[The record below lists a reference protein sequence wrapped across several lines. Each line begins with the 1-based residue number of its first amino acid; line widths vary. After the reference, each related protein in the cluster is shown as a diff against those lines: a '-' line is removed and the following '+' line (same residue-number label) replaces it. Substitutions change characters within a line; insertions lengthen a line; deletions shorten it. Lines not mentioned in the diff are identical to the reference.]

1 MSRRV
6 LVLSGGIGG
15 AKLVLGFKRVLNAGD
30 LSVIVNTG
38 DDFQHLGLS
47 ICPDIDTT
55 LYTLAGLDHRELGW
69 GRQDESWNVMNTLIQ
84 LGGPEWFRLGDRDL
98 ALHLARTQRLAQ
110 GERLTTVIA
119 DLARMLKIEARILP
133 MCDQP
138 IPTMIVTTAGEQSF
152 QEYFVRDR
160 CAPIIRAIRHEGAD
174 RATLSPEVE
183 AAFQEPGLAAVVL
196 APSNPYLSIAPLLA
210 LSPLRA
216 LLKAVQAP
224 VIAVSPIIGGAAVKG
239 PTGKIMSELGLEC
252 SAAAVAAH
260 YRGVIDGFILDQR
273 DAALA
278 SAIDMPV
285 HVTNTLMRSLDDRMN
300 LAREVLRFAAEPM
313 RFSRFR

>member
-15 AKLVLGFKRVLNAGD
+15 AKLVLGFKHVLNAGE

-69 GRQDESWNVMNTLIQ
+69 GRRDESWHVMNTLTQ

-98 ALHLARTQRLAQ
+98 ALHLVRTQRLAQ
-110 GERLTTVIA
+110 GERLTAVVA

-138 IPTMIVTTAGEQSF
+138 VPTIIVTADGEQSF

-160 CAPIIRAIRHEGAD
+160 CAPVIRSIRHEGAAC
-174 RATLSPEVE
+174 ATLSPEVE

-210 LSPLRA
+210 LAPLRA
-216 LLKAVQAP
+216 LLETVQAP
-224 VIAVSPIIGGAAVKG
+224 VIAVSPIISGAAIKG
-239 PTGKIMSELGLEC
+239 PTAKIMAELGVEC
-252 SAAAVAAH
+252 SATAVAAH
-260 YRGVIDGFILDQR
+260 YRSVIDGFILDQR

-278 SAIDMPV
+278 PVMDMPV
-285 HVTNTLMRSLDDRMN
+285 HLTNTLMRSLDDRMH
-300 LAREVLRFAAEPM
+300 LAREVLRFAAEPA
-313 RFSRFR
+313 RFSRLR

>member
-1 MSRRV
+1 VNRRV

-15 AKLVLGFKRVLNAGD
+15 AKLVLGFKHLLDAGD

-38 DDFQHLGLS
+38 DDFRHLGLC

-69 GRQDESWNVMNTLIQ
+69 GRQDESWNVMNTLAQ

-98 ALHLARTQRLAQ
+98 ALHLVRTQRLAQ
-110 GERLTTVIA
+110 GERLTAVVA
-119 DLARMLKIEARILP
+119 DLASMLKIEARILP

-138 IPTMIVTTAGEQSF
+138 VPTMIVTAAGEQSF

-174 RATLSPEVE
+174 RVTLSPEVKS
-183 AAFQEPGLAAVVL
+183 AFEEPGLAAVVL

-216 LLKAVQAP
+216 LLNTVQAP

-273 DAALA
+273 DTPLA

-285 HVTNTLMRSLDDRMN
+285 HVTNTLMRSLADRMH
-300 LAREVLRFAAEPM
+300 LAREILRFAAEPA
-313 RFSRFR
+313 RFSRLR